1 MSNIEIINMSTDEL
15 IQDSLKIFKEKG
27 DKEECFKRIESLN
40 KDIKIKIQ
48 TKKEIVELNSILE
61 KDISQFQNAIN
72 FFSTKPKV
80 KFSKFK
86 TDNERIEEEKIRI
99 NEIQIIEAEA
109 ERLRLIE
116 AEQAEAERLRFEAE
130 QAESERLRFEAEQ
143 AEAERLRFEAEQ
155 AESER
160 LRFEAEQAEAERLRF
175 EAEQA
180 EAQKAEIERLRFEA
194 EQAEAE
200 RLRLIEVQKAEAQ
213 KAETERLRLIEVQKA
228 EDEEKKR
235 EQLRVQIEQ
244 EELRK
249 EQIRRQEQ
257 LFEEDEQKRI
267 LPVTFGD
274 TLKNPNFC
282 AITDK
287 QIEKFISQ
295 DSILPGLVLPKSSG
309 KNNCERLTG
318 LKLFPDFVTRVTR
331 RLGGGVEG
339 TTFATRGENN
349 EQTAIKIAIKYSRNR
364 DDLEKNKN
372 EFNEEVSVAKIFH
385 SLGVAGQMDNS
396 ERRVLSKKYKNR
408 FVEHQF
414 FSMGRVDGILLD
426 YLDEKSRSEQQIIK
440 IADDIFNIVKILNF
454 NSYTHG
460 DMHIQNVGYIK
471 KEDDNIKIQL
481 IDFGRSRHVS
491 WPELDILQLLRVNM
505 MFTKNNHN
513 KILFDRHIRERAS
526 RMGLVNYPPMGPI
539 NSIEEKEF
547 DINLNAF
554 TRYLLTITNEN
565 RIEKQR
571 NIPKWIKLQNRNT
584 AFNRIPPQ
592 NPNPIPIRQNP
603 NPIPIRQNPI
613 RNVRRN
619 NNIPQVQPRRNAR
632 QGFVQLPP
640 NNPFL

>member
-116 AEQAEAERLRFEAE
+116 AEQAEAERLRFE
-130 QAESERLRFEAEQ
+130 SEK
-143 AEAERLRFEAEQ
+143 AEAQKAET
-155 AESER
+155 ER

-180 EAQKAEIERLRFEA
+180 EAERLRFEA

-200 RLRLIEVQKAEAQ
+200 RLRLEAEQAEAERLRFEAEKAEAQ

-228 EDEEKKR
+228 EDEEKRR
-235 EQLRVQIEQ
+235 EQLRVQTEQ

>member
-1 MSNIEIINMSTDEL
+1 MIEA
-15 IQDSLKIFKEKG
+15 Q
-27 DKEECFKRIESLN
+27 
-40 KDIKIKIQ
+40 Q
-48 TKKEIVELNSILE
+48 
-61 KDISQFQNAIN
+61 A
-72 FFSTKPKV
+72 
-80 KFSKFK
+80 
-86 TDNERIEEEKIRI
+86 
-99 NEIQIIEAEA
+99 EAEA

-116 AEQAEAERLRFEAE
+116 AQ
-130 QAESERLRFEAEQ
+130 
-143 AEAERLRFEAEQ
+143 
-155 AESER
+155 
-160 LRFEAEQAEAERLRF
+160 
-175 EAEQA
+175 
-180 EAQKAEIERLRFEA
+180 
-194 EQAEAE
+194 QAEAE
-200 RLRLIEVQKAEAQ
+200 RLRLIEVQKAEAEAEAERLRLVEAQ
-213 KAETERLRLIEVQKA
+213 KAEAERLRLIEAQKA
-228 EDEEKKR
+228 EAEAERLRLIQAQQVEAERLRLIEAERLRLFEAEKAEVEEKRR
-235 EQLRVQIEQ
+235 EQFRVQNEQ

-249 EQIRRQEQ
+249 EQI
-257 LFEEDEQKRI
+257 KRT

-349 EQTAIKIAIKYSRNR
+349 EQTAIKIAIKYSKSIN
-364 DDLEKNKN
+364 DLEKNKN

-396 ERRVLSKKYKNR
+396 ERRVLSRKYKNR

-414 FSMGRVDGILLD
+414 FSMGRVDGILSD

-440 IADDIFNIVKILNF
+440 IADDIFDIVKILNL

-460 DMHIQNVGYIK
+460 DMHVQNVGYVE
-471 KEDDNIKIQL
+471 KEDGNIKIQL
-481 IDFGRSRHVS
+481 IDFGMSRHVS

-526 RMGLVNYPPMGPI
+526 RMGLVNYPPMGPM

-547 DINLNAF
+547 EINLYAF
-554 TRYLLTITNEN
+554 NRYLLGITNEN
-565 RIEKQR
+565 LSLIH
-571 NIPKWIKLQNRNT
+571 I
-584 AFNRIPPQ
+584 
-592 NPNPIPIRQNP
+592 
-603 NPIPIRQNPI
+603 
-613 RNVRRN
+613 
-619 NNIPQVQPRRNAR
+619 
-632 QGFVQLPP
+632 
-640 NNPFL
+640 